1 MSCDVARIASSAA
14 LFLSLPSLSSFRNLL
29 WLLFPLLASY
39 YPLPV
44 WLLVTI
50 GCCSPYPFSLL
61 IHLVVSV
68 WWLTSQLCSRAAD
81 HHACSLAHWHR
92 WLKQLALSLCYLSGI
107 VAVRS
112 FNSYFFSTHFN
123 FNHLVLYL
131 FILREVTKRGPGFDS
146 GPAWTACGLGQ

>member
-1 MSCDVARIASSAA
+1 M
-14 LFLSLPSLSSFRNLL
+14 
-29 WLLFPLLASY
+29 LFPLLASY

-68 WWLTSQLCSRAAD
+68 WRLTSQLCSRAAD

-92 WLKQLALSLCYLSGI
+92 WLKQLALISWSPYPALWLC
-107 VAVRS
+107 ARS
-112 FNSYFFSTHFN
+112 TLTFSVPISILITWYYT
-123 FNHLVLYL
+123 YL
-131 FILREVTKRGPGFDS
+131 FSAKLRSGDRGLI
-146 GPAWTACGLGQ
+146 PALRGLPAALDNDFSMNLPFSLPTGLCPRAINKTCIHG